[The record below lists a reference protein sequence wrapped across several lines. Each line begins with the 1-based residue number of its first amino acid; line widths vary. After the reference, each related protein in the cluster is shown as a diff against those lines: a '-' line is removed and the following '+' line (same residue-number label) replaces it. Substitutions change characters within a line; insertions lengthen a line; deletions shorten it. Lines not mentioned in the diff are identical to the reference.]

1 VLRRLKQ
8 ETIVWTL
15 NHGRLPCSRHVVN
28 AAETLAIHGY
38 DESHRRAFFFD
49 GHCQIDCRLS
59 RCTFSAKNGCF
70 FDRKRKKTENNEI
83 YFCPE
88 IKLAKTIQSP
98 YFRHWKLKWSSVGL
112 YIGPVKS
119 SLKMTIEWD
128 MKPDYTAAVYW
139 LCISSLA
146 LKYYSVCH
154 CKFCYYIQRVQEC
167 SGHEA
172 GLRRSSEEMKKL
184 RERCDVAQG
193 CVFTNTRCC
202 WLLIYHAIHTR
213 HYGRRFLRK
222 ICPIFLSACSDGRLL
237 LLFSAVFVNCWNW
250 CRHHSL
256 WEYQA

>member
-1 VLRRLKQ
+1 MLRRLKQ

-28 AAETLAIHGY
+28 AAGTLAIHGY

-128 MKPDYTAAVYW
+128 IKPDYTAAVYW

-154 CKFCYYIQRVQEC
+154 CKFCYYHVCRNAVDTKPVSDVRQRKWRSCVNGVTWRRDVCSRTHAAAGFLYIMQFTHGITDVDSCGKFVPFFYLLAVMGGCCCCSVQ
-167 SGHEA
+167 
-172 GLRRSSEEMKKL
+172 
-184 RERCDVAQG
+184 
-193 CVFTNTRCC
+193 
-202 WLLIYHAIHTR
+202 
-213 HYGRRFLRK
+213 
-222 ICPIFLSACSDGRLL
+222 
-237 LLFSAVFVNCWNW
+237 
-250 CRHHSL
+250 SL
-256 WEYQA
+256 